1 MFRILSKKQTIVFFI
16 AFVAVFT
23 LDQFVKYLS
32 LSGMRYDGSFMSLV
46 LVYNDGV
53 AFSMFAFLKEYL
65 KYIHLALLLALI
77 AYLLWQKSFFKEH
90 FLAFAM
96 LISAGFSNLLD
107 RFLHIGVVDMFFWHK
122 WFEFAVFN
130 VADVMI
136 NISVALIL
144 IKEFFF
150 KKKDKNANLT

>member
-1 MFRILSKKQTIVFFI
+1 MLNILSKKQSFVFFST
-16 AFVAVFT
+16 FVLVFL

-32 LSGMRYDGSFMSLV
+32 LNGMRYEGSFMSLV
-46 LVYNDGV
+46 LVLNDGV
-53 AFSMFAFLKEYL
+53 AFSMFAFLKGYL
-65 KYIHLALLLALI
+65 KYIQLALLIFLL

-90 FLAFAM
+90 FLAFALM
-96 LISAGFSNLLD
+96 LSAGFSNLLD
-107 RFLHIGVVDMFFWHK
+107 RFLYGGVVDMFFWHK
-122 WFEFAVFN
+122 WFEFAIFN
-130 VADVMI
+130 LADVMI